1 MSLNEDIRLNKNIKI
16 TLLNI
21 YKDFNKEIDL
31 LNESINK
38 KLNYIQSQSDLS
50 SRENYIYSLER
61 EIAYYKINIK

>member
-38 KLNYIQSQSDLS
+38 KLNYIQSQSDL
-50 SRENYIYSLER
+50 
-61 EIAYYKINIK
+61 